1 VDDSLTVE
9 RLRRPQLNR
18 WVKIGEEEDINS
30 TPKTMLVN
38 TRSLKYKWNGY
49 VGRMP

>member
-1 VDDSLTVE
+1 MRVDSGRQLNGE

-18 WVKIGEEEDINS
+18 WVGIGEEEDINS

-38 TRSLKYKWNGY
+38 TRSFKYK
-49 VGRMP
+49 